1 MLYNLCFD
9 VVNISNGSRRFF
21 NKLVMIK
28 KARGRAGYLV
38 KWDFGDALQN
48 RSNKARFISAE
59 DPRAAV
65 AAFVQDELYFAE
77 VEITAFNKVAF

>member
-9 VVNISNGSRRFF
+9 VISNGSRRFF
-21 NKLVMIK
+21 NRLVMIK

-38 KWDFGDALQN
+38 KWDFSDALQN
-48 RSNKARFISAE
+48 KSNKARYISAE

-65 AAFVQDELYFAE
+65 AAFVQDELYFTE
-77 VEITAFNKVAF
+77 IEITDFNKISF